1 MSDDVAFGSVDQDV
15 AFAPAKI
22 NLYLH
27 VTGRR
32 SDGYHLLDSLA
43 VFAGACD
50 VLRYRDGDQAVGLGL
65 QLEGPG
71 AETLRAEPDNLVLR
85 AGRALAALAGVKP
98 RGTIMLDK
106 RLPVA
111 SGIGGGSSDA
121 AAALRLL
128 SRAWGVSPAAED
140 LHRIAISLGA
150 DVPVCLQPG
159 TYRMRGIGERLEAL
173 PALPEIGL
181 LLANPG
187 VPVSTPEVFRNREA
201 GFTPEATLT
210 TSGWPD
216 MAALLRDLAV
226 SRNDLQPPAMRLCPA
241 IGTLIRVLEG
251 LPGAR
256 LTRMSGSGAT
266 CFTLFDH
273 PDAARD
279 AAQVLQAQSGSGGW
293 CWGGGLYKTSSLP
306 EKTAL

>member
-1 MSDDVAFGSVDQDV
+1 MIVDQNV

-43 VFAGACD
+43 VFAEACD
-50 VLRYRDGDQAVGLGL
+50 VLRYRDGDQAAGLGL

-85 AGRALAALAGVKP
+85 AGRALAALAGIKP

-128 SRAWGVSPAAED
+128 SRVWGVSPAAED
-140 LHRIAISLGA
+140 LHRIATSLGA
-150 DVPVCLQPG
+150 DVPVCLEPG

-173 PALPEIGL
+173 PAMPEIGL

-187 VPVSTPEVFRNREA
+187 VPVSTPEVFRNREH
-201 GFTPEATLT
+201 GFTPEATLA
-210 TSGWPD
+210 SRWPD
-216 MAALLRDLAV
+216 MAALLRDLQL

-241 IGTLIRVLEG
+241 IGILLHALEG

-279 AAQVLQAQSGSGGW
+279 AAQLLQAQSGMGGW
-293 CWGGGLYKTSSLP
+293 CWGGGLYKTASALD
-306 EKTAL
+306 KTTL